1 MFVPAIAVSKT
12 FNKTHLNMP
21 ITLEGENQ
29 WLIGKVIGKKD
40 NDSSPVYGW
49 KYTDKEFIWPD
60 TKSLFMIGI

>member
-1 MFVPAIAVSKT
+1 
-12 FNKTHLNMP
+12 MP

-40 NDSSPVYGW
+40 NDSYSVYGW